1 MQHAWPVTLAFS
13 LLLALPAVPV
23 PALGGPPPNNLPE
36 ARPAPLYNPV
46 SKCPRVRIA
55 DEGTIAVVVF
65 LVGSTGVP
73 SKASIG
79 KSSQSKDLDAAAL
92 ECVTKLRFLPS
103 VRVGEGTAV
112 DAWQKLGWRW
122 TQPSQADAGGSGT
135 TQTSAA
141 AAAPAPAAASP
152 AAAAT
157 APAAVATAGSAGG
170 AALAGAAAAAPA
182 ASAGTGA
189 ARASAAA
196 APVELRVCADE
207 AGRLSQEPTIVHS
220 SGNPGL
226 DQAAL
231 RIAKSGS
238 GNYRPAPTLNG
249 KPATGCAQVSI
260 RFE

>member
-1 MQHAWPVTLAFS
+1 MQHGWPLTVGSS
-13 LLLALPAVPV
+13 LLLAIAAVPV
-23 PALGGPPPNNLPE
+23 PALGAPSPDRLPE

-46 SKCPRVRIA
+46 SRCPRVRMA

-73 SKASIG
+73 SQASIG

-92 ECVTKLRFLPS
+92 ECVMKLRFSPA
-103 VRVGEGTAV
+103 VRAGEGMAV
-112 DAWQKLGWRW
+112 DSWQKLGWRW
-122 TQPSQADAGGSGT
+122 TAPAQTEGAAA

-141 AAAPAPAAASP
+141 TQASAAAPAPAAAATTSTG
-152 AAAAT
+152 AAAA
-157 APAAVATAGSAGG
+157 AAGG
-170 AALAGAAAAAPA
+170 AALAGAAAAAPRSTGG
-182 ASAGTGA
+182 ASTAGGP
-189 ARASAAA
+189 SAV

-207 AGRLSQEPTIVHS
+207 AGRLTQDPTVVRS

-226 DQAAL
+226 DQAAV

-238 GNYRPAPTLNG
+238 GNYRPAATLNG
-249 KPATGCAQVSI
+249 KPTSGCAQLSI